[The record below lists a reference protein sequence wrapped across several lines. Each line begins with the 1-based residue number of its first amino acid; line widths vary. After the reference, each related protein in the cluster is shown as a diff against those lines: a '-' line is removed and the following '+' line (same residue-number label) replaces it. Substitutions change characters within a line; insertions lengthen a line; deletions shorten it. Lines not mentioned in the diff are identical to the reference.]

1 MIKRPMSAFRPLD
14 LFSYMKEKK
23 LMKQKRETLL
33 ANLPPQPNAQGDL
46 VKASEADPHGD
57 N

>member
-1 MIKRPMSAFRPLD
+1 MSAFRPLD